1 MSTLF
6 IQHHSYIPG
15 WLLSDLS
22 LETFRTLGGVFLFVE
37 KVVALFGAVP
47 VQFEPLLYV
56 MSFVAFLWLCDAIF
70 YTLRSLIGG

>member
-1 MSTLF
+1 M
-6 IQHHSYIPG
+6 
-15 WLLSDLS
+15 
-22 LETFRTLGGVFLFVE
+22 FVE

>member
-1 MSTLF
+1 M
-6 IQHHSYIPG
+6 
-15 WLLSDLS
+15 LSDLS
-22 LETFRTLGGVFLFVE
+22 LEAFRTLGGVCLFVE

-70 YTLRSLIGG
+70 YTLRTLIGG